1 MPRLEMFQKSETE
14 HEETYAY
21 LVRMPIALDLK
32 YSCLQMLG
40 EEGILNMDS
49 KNSVF
54 KILKEGSA
62 SQGAQG
68 GKD

>member
-1 MPRLEMFQKSETE
+1 
-14 HEETYAY
+14 
-21 LVRMPIALDLK
+21 MPIALNLK

-54 KILKEGSA
+54 KTLKEGSA